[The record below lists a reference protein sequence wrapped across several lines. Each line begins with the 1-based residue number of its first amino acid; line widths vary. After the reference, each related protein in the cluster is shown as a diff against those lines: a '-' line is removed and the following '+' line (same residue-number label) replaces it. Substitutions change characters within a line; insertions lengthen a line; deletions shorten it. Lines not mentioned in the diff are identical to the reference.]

1 MNNHPHGGSDQ
12 YRNITKIQPHQLTKK
27 AVPSTDFSTPDKFDL
42 DVMRTFEELETLLLR
57 KHKDY
62 GPKNIALAPGG
73 PINGLRVRMWDK
85 MARINNLVDNKQASL
100 NEPLEDSFADLAN
113 YAIIGLMVLRGQWP
127 NE

>member
-1 MNNHPHGGSDQ
+1 MIKDPHGSDY
-12 YRNITKIQPHQLTKK
+12 YRNITKIKTDQFKKK
-27 AVPSTDFSTPDKFDL
+27 AVPSTDFRAPEKFDL
-42 DVMRTFEELETLLLR
+42 DVMKTFEELETLLLR

-85 MARINNLVDNKQASL
+85 MARINNLVDSKHVSL